1 MENASKALLIA
12 GGILITMIVVTI
24 GVNLY
29 SVFHEH
35 SENMLAR
42 MSEKEISEFNAQF
55 VKYEEQDLTIN
66 EVVTLMNLV
75 RDNNKTKTGEE
86 YRIEI
91 DFNNGSAGLEFSS
104 KANECMAQN
113 KEVAYQEKCNN
124 LISSFSNIKKIDVTS
139 LDGATEPKMVYEY
152 VFSCKINTYHQ
163 ETSLVEK
170 ITITARLNS

>member
-55 VKYEEQDLTIN
+55 TIFEERELTIN
-66 EVVTLMNLV
+66 EVITILNLV
-75 RDNNKTKTGEE
+75 RDNNLTRTGEDYQIKVKLGNDGAGSDFHGE
-86 YRIEI
+86 TQSQGFTEI
-91 DFNNGSAGLEFSS
+91 DGFIYLTNLD
-104 KANECMAQN
+104 
-113 KEVAYQEKCNN
+113 EKKFRGACNN
-124 LISSFSNIKKIDVTS
+124 LLVKFS
-139 LDGATEPKMVYEY
+139 EY
-152 VFSCKINTYHQ
+152 DNVNQKYKYSFSCKVKGYNSKTN
-163 ETSLVEK
+163 LVNNIEVK
-170 ITITARLNS
+170 CKTN